1 MNQSID
7 NLTLRE
13 IACDAIRIINRHRRD
28 MGDLEILAASIA
40 TEGLLQPIG
49 ITDENILVFGHRRLL
64 AVRDILRQ
72 STIVARVVHVS
83 SILAGEYAEN
93 EIRKEFTPSERVAI
107 GKALEAEIG
116 NRSGQ
121 RTDLQPP
128 PNWAEV
134 THGAETREIAAQKA
148 GFESDQTYERAKQV
162 VDQGVPELVEAM
174 DSGDLSIYAASV
186 IATQPSEQQAEIVKS
201 PRELR
206 REILRNLRES
216 MNFPTPSKAREIAK
230 ATGMAV
236 VDTTGKYRSGAS
248 VSEQAAID
256 ADRNAIYDVTRG
268 ILAIANSELNPL
280 ELARRLEYW
289 YCPDICSN
297 TDAALNWLTEF
308 RKGLKDNAKIQ

>member
-1 MNQSID
+1 MD

-13 IACDAIRIINRHRRD
+13 LACDAIQIIDRHRRD
-28 MGDLEILAASIA
+28 MGDLEVLATNIA

-49 ITDENILVFGHRRLL
+49 ITDENVLVFGQRRLL

-72 STIVARVVHVS
+72 PTILARVVHVS

-107 GKALEAEIG
+107 GKALEAELG
-116 NRSGQ
+116 ERRGRDNRQNFDELKGQ
-121 RTDLQPP
+121 RSDDL
-128 PNWAEV
+128 AS
-134 THGAETREIAAQKA
+134 QKA
-148 GFESDQTYERAKQV
+148 GFGNRMSYDQAKQV

-186 IATQPSEQQAEIVKS
+186 IARQPPEQQAEIVKS

-216 MNFPTPSKAREIAK
+216 MNLPTPSKAREIAK

-248 VSEQAAID
+248 ASEQAAID
-256 ADRNAIYDVTRG
+256 AHQNAIYNVTRG
-268 ILAIANSELNPL
+268 ILAIANSELNPT
-280 ELARRLEYW
+280 ELALRLEYW
-289 YCPDICSN
+289 HCPDIRSN
-297 TDAALNWLTEF
+297 TDTALNWLTKF
-308 RKGLKDNAKIQ
+308 KKGLKDNAKIQ